1 MKKKT
6 TVKKSPLGTP
16 LGNPLGY
23 FNSQKAKRSA
33 EPKQNLRKAQNGISV
48 PYMGGTK
55 ENPSNVPPTLEQ
67 VGVKNTYQ
75 GPLNEKDQ
83 LALDRMYPSTA
94 FAPTASG
101 KGAPAS
107 YSKSGRIQ
115 ATRSPKDQGYMTAEA
130 GEQYK
135 RNRAENYL
143 RSDHQNMKFYNKHS
157 NAEPEM
163 VIGDTDS
170 MTEAEDRKMRYGEEY
185 KKGGRVK
192 KPLMK
197 KGGTVKKMQDGGI
210 LTPNGRLKSKKT
222 RDVSLSPYGNSTSV
236 SRTKR
241 NGDTVTRSVNTH
253 NGYAG
258 TTAEKTKTVTNKDG
272 ETVSKKTKNISEKS
286 ADRKINRV
294 INNVGRNAND
304 TWSYKKGGATSKTK
318 KRK

>member
-6 TVKKSPLGTP
+6 TVKKGPLGTP
-16 LGNPLGY
+16 LGNPLGF

-55 ENPSNVPPTLEQ
+55 ENPSNVAPTFDQ
-67 VGVKNTYQ
+67 VGIKNTYQ

-83 LALDRMYPSTA
+83 MALDRAYPSTA

-107 YSKSGRIQ
+107 YSKSGRVH
-115 ATRSPKDQGYMTAEA
+115 ATRSPREQGYMTAEA
-130 GEQYK
+130 GEEYNRK
-135 RNRAENYL
+135 RAENYL
-143 RSDHQNMKFYNKHS
+143 RSDHKNMKRYNQYPQ
-157 NAEPEM
+157 AEAEDA
-163 VIGDTDS
+163 IFDKNS
-170 MTEAEDRKMRYGEEY
+170 MTEAEDRKMESGEAY
-185 KKGGRVK
+185 KRGGSVK
-192 KPLMK
+192 
-197 KGGTVKKMQDGGI
+197 KKMQDGGI
-210 LTPNGRLKSKKT
+210 LTPHGRLKSKKT
-222 RDVSLSPYGNSTSV
+222 RDVSLSPYGNSSSV

-241 NGDTVTRSVNTH
+241 NGDTVTRSVNTN

-258 TTAEKTKTVTNKDG
+258 TTADKTKTVTNKAG
-272 ETVSKKTKNISEKS
+272 ETVSKKTKNISAKS

-304 TWSYKKGGATSKTK
+304 TWAYKKGGVASKTK

>member
-6 TVKKSPLGTP
+6 TVKKGPLGTP
-16 LGNPLGY
+16 LGNPLGF

-55 ENPSNVPPTLEQ
+55 QNPSNVPPTFDQ
-67 VGVKNTYQ
+67 VGIKNTYQ
-75 GPLNEKDQ
+75 GPLTEKDQ
-83 LALDRMYPSTA
+83 LGLDRSFPSTA
-94 FAPTASG
+94 FAPTLSG

-107 YSKSGRIQ
+107 YSKSGRTH
-115 ATRSPKDQGYMTAEA
+115 ATRSPREQGYMTAEA
-130 GEQYK
+130 GEEYSRK
-135 RNRAENYL
+135 RAENYL
-143 RSDHQNMKFYNKHS
+143 RSDHQNMKAYNKYPQ
-157 NAEPEM
+157 AEPED
-163 VIGDTDS
+163 VIFDKRGQA
-170 MTEAEDRKMRYGEEY
+170 EAEDRKMTYEGDAY
-185 KKGGRVK
+185 KR
-192 KPLMK
+192 
-197 KGGTVKKMQDGGI
+197 GGTVKKKMQKGGI
-210 LTPNGRLKSKKT
+210 LTPHGRIKSKKT
-222 RDVSLSPYGNSTSV
+222 RDVSLSPYGNSSSV

-258 TTAEKTKTVTNKDG
+258 TIADKTKTVTNKDG
-272 ETVSKKTKNISEKS
+272 KTVSKKTKDISEKS

-304 TWSYKKGGATSKTK
+304 TWAYKKGGSTSKTK